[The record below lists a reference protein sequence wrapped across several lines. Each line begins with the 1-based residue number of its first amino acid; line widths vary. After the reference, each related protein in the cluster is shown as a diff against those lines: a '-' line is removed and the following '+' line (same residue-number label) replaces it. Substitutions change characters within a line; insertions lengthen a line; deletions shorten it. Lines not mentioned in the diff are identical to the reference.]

1 MKGKIL
7 GIITLIII
15 SSLLLPGCNSSNSQ
29 PQHLLPP
36 NGTAVIIT
44 GAAARIPQEAALLE
58 QLYKTGQ
65 LNNVVFISGASS
77 GALNTVMLNAILS
90 KKITWRQYIGWLSKI
105 RNNDIY
111 ISKDKKLP
119 VDIEPLRH
127 FLTRIVNDSLG
138 YYKMKD
144 LPIASSIS
152 ITDINML
159 GMHKKNYR
167 LSNKKINMESDPNLN
182 LVDVLM
188 ASTAFPI
195 VFPEEPIPDATTLPD
210 DTFADG
216 GVGDDHIPYQALLDF
231 IQYREQ
237 SVKKV
242 IIVSRKSDLEPDVSE
257 ELKTLGITDKGFFDK
272 LGISLDEILYKGFIR
287 SMKALE
293 KEAPDLS
300 ERTEVYIPDFPNNF
314 LLLDFNNLEQQ
325 YKVTKAWAEK
335 QSRSYG
341 KISFRKWI
349 IQLYYFKLFN
359 VSFQFMKILPDL
371 RPPKILICLQHQHF
385 TRKLPK

>member
-1 MKGKIL
+1 MKGKII
-7 GIITLIII
+7 GIVTLTVI
-15 SSLLLPGCNSSNSQ
+15 LLLLFPGCTTSSSQ
-29 PQHLLPP
+29 PKQLLPP
-36 NGTAVIIT
+36 EGTAIIIT

-65 LNNVVFISGASS
+65 LNNVVFIGGASS

-90 KKITWRQYIGWLSKI
+90 KKITWKQYIGWLSEI
-105 RNNDIY
+105 RTKDIY
-111 ISKDKKLP
+111 ISDGEKLP

-138 YYKMKD
+138 YYQMKD
-144 LPIASSIS
+144 LPITSAIS

-167 LSNKKINMESDPNLN
+167 LSNKKINTESDPNLN
-182 LVDVLM
+182 VVDVLM

-195 VFPEEPIPDATTLPD
+195 VFPEERIPNVTTLPD
-210 DTFADG
+210 HTFADG
-216 GVGDDHIPYQALLDF
+216 GIGDDHIPYTGLLDF

-272 LGISLDEILYKGFIR
+272 LGISLDEILYKGFLKA
-287 SMKALE
+287 MKALQ
-293 KEAPDLS
+293 KEAPGLA
-300 ERTEVYIPDFPNNF
+300 ERTKVYIPDFPNNF
-314 LLLDFNNLEQQ
+314 LLLNFNDLEEQ
-325 YKVTKAWAEK
+325 YKVTKAWALKHNPVPMEVYL
-335 QSRSYG
+335 SE
-341 KISFRKWI
+341 
-349 IQLYYFKLFN
+349 N
-359 VSFQFMKILPDL
+359 E
-371 RPPKILICLQHQHF
+371 
-385 TRKLPK
+385 